1 MQHKFILYMYIR
13 GGCDR
18 KIDRGY
24 KEVVTSPNLSLE
36 KKKRGF
42 RKLTSLD
49 AGLKVIPE
57 NVHIHPMEGQWKVS
71 NFSKYEAKLE
81 LLGGFIFWWKDEG

>member
-1 MQHKFILYMYIR
+1 MIEKLIGVTKKWSLVLTSLY
-13 GGCDR
+13 
-18 KIDRGY
+18 
-24 KEVVTSPNLSLE
+24 
-36 KKKRGF
+36 KKKRDF
-42 RKLTSLD
+42 RKLTSLV

>member
-36 KKKRGF
+36 KKKRDF
-42 RKLTSLD
+42 RKLTSLVT
-49 AGLKVIPE
+49 GLKVIPE

-81 LLGGFIFWWKDEG
+81 LLVGFIFWWKDEG